1 MHRGETTT
9 ISHSGVRDRDLVF
22 SDALLDEVAGG
33 GRREA
38 CSEAEQGIE
47 SHGCVATTVPPE
59 DELVEVTPEVLA
71 TEAVVGPERPSLEV

>member
-9 ISHSGVRDRDLVF
+9 ISHSRVRRRDLVF

-33 GRREA
+33 GWREA
-38 CSEAEQGIE
+38 GSKAEQGIE
-47 SHGCVATTVPPE
+47 SHGGVPATVPPE

-71 TEAVVGPERPSLEV
+71 TEAMVGPECPSLEV